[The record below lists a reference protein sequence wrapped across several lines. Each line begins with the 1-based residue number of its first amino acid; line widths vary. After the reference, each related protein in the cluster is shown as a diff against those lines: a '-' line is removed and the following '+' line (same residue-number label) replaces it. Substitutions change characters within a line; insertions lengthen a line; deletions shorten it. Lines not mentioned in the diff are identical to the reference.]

1 MSGGAGWAGMGR
13 IVRFNWPWYAAA
25 VATIA
30 AGTALLLSSPGL
42 WPAASAL
49 VLTGLGAAGFW
60 LLTSLAVSPY
70 VYDRSGVA
78 RGEWLGLIDP
88 GRVRRAAVLHA
99 GQDEA
104 TAIATGLLPR
114 AEWRVFDFHA
124 PSRSGTPS
132 LRRARA
138 AAATQGAGAGA
149 AVRVEA
155 IASDAIPLEDGAL
168 DLELVVFA
176 AHEIRRESERAAFF
190 GELGRVLAPGGRLI
204 VVEHLR
210 DVWNLL
216 AYGPGA
222 LHFLSRA
229 TWGRAFAAARLS
241 VLDERRCTLFVRV
254 VELGRAR

>member
-1 MSGGAGWAGMGR
+1 MSGGAGCAGMGR

-25 VATIA
+25 AATIA
-30 AGTALLLSSPGL
+30 AGALLLSSPRLG
-42 WPAASAL
+42 PAASAL
-49 VLTGLGAAGFW
+49 VLAGLVAAVFW
-60 LLTSLAVSPY
+60 LLASLAVSHY

-99 GQDEA
+99 GQDQA

-138 AAATQGAGAGA
+138 AAAKQGAGAGPG
-149 AVRVEA
+149 VEA

-176 AHEIRRESERAAFF
+176 AHEIRRESERVAFF

-229 TWGRAFAAARLS
+229 TWGRAFDAARLS

>member
-49 VLTGLGAAGFW
+49 VLAGLVAAVFW
-60 LLTSLAVSPY
+60 LLTSLAVSHY

-114 AEWRVFDFHA
+114 AEWHIFDFHA

-138 AAATQGAGAGA
+138 AAAKQGGGAS
-149 AVRVEA
+149 VEA
-155 IASDAIPLEDGAL
+155 IAPDAIPLEDGAL

-210 DVWNLL
+210 DAWNLL